1 MSAPTDDRRQRILA
15 TIDSIPRGRVA
26 TYGGVAQEAGLPR
39 YARFVA
45 RVLGELP
52 AGHALPWHRVIGAGG
67 RLRTCGS
74 AAKLQA
80 RLLRVE
86 GVPVRTG
93 KVDLGA
99 FGWPAAPRASER

>member
-1 MSAPTDDRRQRILA
+1 LALAMTIQTDHRRQRILA

-52 AGHALPWHRVIGAGG
+52 TGHDLPWHRVIGAGG
-67 RLRTCGS
+67 RLKTCGA

-80 RLLRVE
+80 RLLRAE
-86 GVPVRTG
+86 GVPVREG
-93 KVDLGA
+93 KVDLRTHV
-99 FGWPAAPRASER
+99 WPT